1 MDASAEPLLGKITAA
16 SRSLGLK
23 IHVLRASGERDL
35 AAAFT
40 TLPETKA
47 S

>member
-40 TLPETKA
+40 TLTETKA